1 MNEHLTNPLTA
12 QKATRR
18 INITWNALL
27 TIAGRDVMRFLRDPM
42 RLGFTVILP
51 IILVVGLAGP
61 MQSNFGQAA
70 GYNLMTFS
78 MTGLLAMSLFQSTMS
93 GLTRGGRAHP
103 EKQTLSYS
111 LCVKRR
117 TKRYFSSS

>member
-93 GLTRGGRAHP
+93 GLT
-103 EKQTLSYS
+103 S
-111 LCVKRR
+111 LILECLLLRVGAAGPRPP
-117 TKRYFSSS
+117 